1 MVRLMRRSFENIV
14 FAISKVLEAIF
25 ARLEGLP

>member
-1 MVRLMRRSFENIV
+1 MVRLKRFVENIV